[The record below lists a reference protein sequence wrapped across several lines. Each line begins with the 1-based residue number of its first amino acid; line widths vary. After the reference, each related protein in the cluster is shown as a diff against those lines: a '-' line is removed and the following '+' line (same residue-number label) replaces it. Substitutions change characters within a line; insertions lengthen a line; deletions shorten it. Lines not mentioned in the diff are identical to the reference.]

1 MKLIKPSVQIIDE
14 PNITKRI
21 EIAART
27 CYKSE
32 DKITDGSADKMV
44 KALIKRGHDSPLE
57 HSNIVVETLTDKAT
71 KNLRNLI
78 VEHENNTGLPAY
90 IRNCGSD
97 SIESNFDDKIWSGN
111 LRAWRNIARRYCNE
125 PMIQGLFSADPL
137 FDDIF
142 SDAVCFRAH
151 ADEIIKL
158 PECAAR
164 VIDTDPLDRD
174 RHKILTV
181 RMITDRGVLAEITR
195 HRLLSFSVES
205 SRYCRYNGEDGIT
218 YVEPW
223 WYEEGVYTDKSAY
236 ESILRANNIAYD
248 VMDRFDKPMA
258 QKSRAAMNH
267 STKTEIVATG
277 TWEYWKNIII
287 PLRTSSAAH
296 PDIARVV
303 NMVKEAMSW

>member
-57 HSNIVVETLTDKAT
+57 HSNIVVETLTDEAT
-71 KNLRNLI
+71 IGMRKLLI
-78 VEHENNTGLPAY
+78 DYEQNTGLPAF
-90 IRNCGSD
+90 IRNCGCDVKSAY
-97 SIESNFDDKIWSGN
+97 FDDNIWSGN
-111 LRAWRNIARRYCNE
+111 LRAWRNLAKHYCNE
-125 PMIQGLFSADPL
+125 PMMQGLFSADSL
-137 FDDIF
+137 FEDIF
-142 SDAVCFRAH
+142 AHRKCFMAH
-151 ADEIIKL
+151 AAEIIGH
-158 PECAAR
+158 PEFAAR
-164 VIDTDPLDRD
+164 VISSDPLDRD

-223 WYEEGVYTDKSAY
+223 WFEEGAYTDKNAY

-248 VMDRFDKPMA
+248 VMGRFEKPMA

-303 NMVKEAMSW
+303 NMVKEAMNW